1 VFRCESRSKLF
12 KSSRVLIA
20 LAILASLLSFAKF
33 SHCQDN
39 GWASPDNYIH
49 ACYTDIAP
57 LYTERYLVRA
67 IWPFASGD
75 NSVEYPALMG
85 VAMYLTALPV
95 NGVHGYYFFNIFLLS
110 LLFIASVY
118 LLQRINPYGFYYA
131 LAPAVIGSL
140 FINWDLWAIPTM
152 LLAIYWFDRKKYDY
166 SAIALGVSVATKFFP
181 VLLLI
186 PILVIFLRSGVRPFR
201 YLTFFA
207 ATWAAINLPIAITTP
222 TGWWHFYKFNLERG
236 PDWGSIWNIG
246 QIFGWTTGPTNYISL
261 LGTLAILAWVCVYLF
276 GLRETPTLAEVS
288 FIVFTA
294 ALILS
299 KVYSPQYVLWLTALA
314 VIAIKTKETLIMF
327 WVWQFAELLYHVA
340 IWQHLATLTDAKF
353 GLSQSFYGGISLLRW
368 IAAIAMVFALARQV
382 SKARFTQGKPWDFL
396 FNSASSYP

>member
-1 VFRCESRSKLF
+1 
-12 KSSRVLIA
+12 
-20 LAILASLLSFAKF
+20 
-33 SHCQDN
+33 
-39 GWASPDNYIH
+39 
-49 ACYTDIAP
+49 
-57 LYTERYLVRA
+57 
-67 IWPFASGD
+67 
-75 NSVEYPALMG
+75 MG
-85 VAMYLTALPV
+85 LAMYLTALPV
-95 NGVHGYYFFNIFLLS
+95 TGVHGYYFFNIFLLA

-166 SAIALGVSVATKFFP
+166 SAIALGISVATKFFP

-186 PILVIFLRSGVRPFR
+186 PILIIFLRNGIRPFR
-201 YLTFFA
+201 YLIFFTT
-207 ATWAAINLPIAITTP
+207 TWAAINLPIAITTP

-261 LGTLAILAWVCVYLF
+261 IGTLAILAWVAVYLF
-276 GLRETPTLAEVS
+276 GLRETPSLAEVS
-288 FIVFTA
+288 FIVFTS
-294 ALILS
+294 ALVLS

-327 WVWQFAELLYHVA
+327 WVWQFAELTYHVA
-340 IWQHLATLTDAKF
+340 IWQHLATLTNAKF
-353 GLSQSFYGGISLLRW
+353 GLSQSFYGGVSLFRW
-368 IAAIAMVFALARQV
+368 CAAIAMIFALARQL
-382 SKARFTQGKPWDFL
+382 SKARFTQGRPWDFL

>member
-1 VFRCESRSKLF
+1 M
-12 KSSRVLIA
+12 
-20 LAILASLLSFAKF
+20 ASFLSFTKF
-33 SHCQDN
+33 SYCQEN
-39 GWASPDNYIH
+39 GWQSPGNYIH

-57 LYTERYLVRA
+57 LYTERYLDRD

-75 NSVEYPALMG
+75 KSVEYPALMG

-95 NGVHGYYFFNIFLLS
+95 NDVNTYYFLNIFLLA
-110 LLFIASVY
+110 LLFIGSVY
-118 LLQRINPYGFYYA
+118 LLQRINGYGFYYA

-152 LLAIYWFDRKKYDY
+152 LLAIYWFDRKRFDY

-186 PILVIFLRSGVRPFR
+186 PILVILLRSGKSPIR
-201 YLTFFA
+201 YLSIFT
-207 ATWAAINLPIAITTP
+207 ATWLAINLPIAITTP
-222 TGWWHFYKFNLERG
+222 TGWWHFYKFNMERG
-236 PDWGSIWNIG
+236 PDWGSIWNIA

-261 LGTLAILAWVCVYLF
+261 LGTLTILAWVVVYLF
-276 GLRETPTLAEVS
+276 GLREVPTLAEVS

-327 WVWQFAELLYHVA
+327 WIWQIAELAYHVA
-340 IWQHLATLTDAKF
+340 IWQHLATITDAKF
-353 GLSQSFYGGISLLRW
+353 GLSQSFYGAISLLRW
-368 IAAIAMVFALARQV
+368 AAAIAMIFALVRQL
-382 SKARFTQGKPWDFL
+382 SKSRFTQGKPWDFL

>member
-1 VFRCESRSKLF
+1 
-12 KSSRVLIA
+12 
-20 LAILASLLSFAKF
+20 
-33 SHCQDN
+33 
-39 GWASPDNYIH
+39 
-49 ACYTDIAP
+49 
-57 LYTERYLVRA
+57 
-67 IWPFASGD
+67 
-75 NSVEYPALMG
+75 MG

-186 PILVIFLRSGVRPFR
+186 PILVIFLRSGVRPLR
-201 YLTFFA
+201 YLIFFA